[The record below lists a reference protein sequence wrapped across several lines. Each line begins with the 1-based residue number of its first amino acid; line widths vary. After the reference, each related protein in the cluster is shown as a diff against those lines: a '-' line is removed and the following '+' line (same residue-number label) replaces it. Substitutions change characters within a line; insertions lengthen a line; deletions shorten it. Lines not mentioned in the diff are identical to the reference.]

1 MSKENFTKEELVNKG
16 VSYIM
21 EKRETLF
28 LVSSLKKKYPKVSI
42 SDSNIIEIDKDGKKL
57 DYVTATNVK
66 LKTEE

>member
-1 MSKENFTKEELVNKG
+1 MI
-16 VSYIM
+16 YYA
-21 EKRETLF
+21 
-28 LVSSLKKKYPKVSI
+28 LKKKYPKVSI